1 MVGSVISQLELHLQI
16 CPQQLVVRTPLSA
29 RLSTFGKPAA
39 LILPTGSWGHFLA
52 KQPTT
57 EGGRYSFLYAG
68 GNVLISIKFELHE
81 ESLYFFY
88 SKIPSWYLVSSP
100 IFYFVAIANA

>member
-1 MVGSVISQLELHLQI
+1 MRYYVGEAGLPAYGCGQQSRWVVVGGVISQLELHLQI
-16 CPQQLVVRTPLSA
+16 CPQQLVVRTPLNS

-68 GNVLISIKFELHE
+68 GKCDN
-81 ESLYFFY
+81 
-88 SKIPSWYLVSSP
+88 
-100 IFYFVAIANA
+100 